1 MFKHLIV
8 VSALLLCASS
18 SSAQESKENPPVDY
32 SNVPA
37 WINMMNDPRVNFYV
51 ATEAFEKYWAKRI
64 EPEEESELITEGK
77 ITKAEADSMKRV
89 RSTWTQSQLNDYMEM
104 KYQFKRFKD
113 WKRSNFPYVQSDG
126 RILSEQER
134 LEIWQKQQ
142 KELNG
147 NKK

>member
-1 MFKHLIV
+1 MIKRFIIA
-8 VSALLLCASS
+8 SALMLCVGTL
-18 SSAQESKENPPVDY
+18 SAQESKEKPPVDY
-32 SNVPA
+32 SKVPA
-37 WINMMNDPRVNFYV
+37 WIDMMKDPQVNYYV
-51 ATEAFEKYWAKRI
+51 ATEAFEKYWESRI

-77 ITKAEADSMKRV
+77 ITKEQADSMRNV
-89 RSTWTQSQLNDYMEM
+89 RSTWTQAQMNEYMEI

-147 NKK
+147 SKK

>member
-1 MFKHLIV
+1 
-8 VSALLLCASS
+8 
-18 SSAQESKENPPVDY
+18 
-32 SNVPA
+32 
-37 WINMMNDPRVNFYV
+37 MMKDPQVNYYT
-51 ATEAFEKYWAKRI
+51 ATEAFEQYWESRI

-77 ITKAEADSMKRV
+77 ITKAQADSMKNV
-89 RSTWTQSQLNDYMEM
+89 RSTWTQAQLNEYMEL

-134 LEIWQKQQ
+134 LEMWQKQQ

-147 NKK
+147 SQK

>member
-37 WINMMNDPRVNFYV
+37 WINMMNDPSVNFYV

>member
-1 MFKHLIV
+1 MFKHVLLA
-8 VSALLLCASS
+8 SAFSLMAFAV
-18 SSAQESKENPPVDY
+18 SAQESKEKPEVDY
-32 SNVPA
+32 SKVPA
-37 WINMMNDPRVNFYV
+37 WIEMMKDPQVNYYT
-51 ATEAFEKYWAKRI
+51 ATEAFEKYWESRI

-77 ITKAEADSMKRV
+77 ITKEQADSMKHV
-89 RSTWTQSQLNDYMEM
+89 RSSWTQAQLNDYMEM

-113 WKRSNFPYVQSDG
+113 WKRSNFPYVQPDG

-147 NKK
+147 SKK

>member
-1 MFKHLIV
+1 MIKRFIV
-8 VSALLLCASS
+8 ASALMLCFGSL
-18 SSAQESKENPPVDY
+18 SAQESKVKPPVDY
-32 SNVPA
+32 SKVPA
-37 WINMMNDPRVNFYV
+37 WIDMMKDPHVNYYT
-51 ATEAFEKYWAKRI
+51 ATEAFEKYWENRI

-77 ITKAEADSMKRV
+77 ITKAQADSMKNV
-89 RSTWTQSQLNDYMEM
+89 RSSWSQNQLNDYMEM

-113 WKRSNFPYVQSDG
+113 WKRSNFPYVQPDG

-147 NKK
+147 SKK